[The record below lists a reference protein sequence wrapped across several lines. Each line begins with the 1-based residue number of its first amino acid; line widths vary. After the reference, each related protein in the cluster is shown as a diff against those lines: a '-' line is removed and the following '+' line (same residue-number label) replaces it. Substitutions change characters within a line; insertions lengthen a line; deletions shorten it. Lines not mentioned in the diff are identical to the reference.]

1 MAQKKDSQNVYIGI
15 LTPSGWDEKGNILTI
30 SLQTIDEN
38 EYIIEKNEMEM
49 ELRSY
54 INEKLQVKGKVKKRM
69 DGKKSLHV
77 EDYKPVDVYDESL
90 I

>member
-1 MAQKKDSQNVYIGI
+1 MVKKGISQTVFKGI
-15 LTPSGWDEKGNILTI
+15 LTPSGWDEKGNILSI

-38 EYIIEKNEMEM
+38 EYLIEKNEMEG

-54 INEKLQVKGKVKKRM
+54 INEKVEVKGKVRERI
-69 DGKKSLHV
+69 DGKKSLYV
-77 EDYKPVDVYDESL
+77 RYYKPVDVYDESQ

>member
-1 MAQKKDSQNVYIGI
+1 MAKKKISQKVFKGI
-15 LTPSGWDEKGNILTI
+15 LTPSGWDEKGNILSI

-38 EYIIEKNEMEM
+38 EYIIEKNEMER

-54 INEKLQVKGKVKKRM
+54 INEKIEVKGKVRERI
-69 DGKKSLHV
+69 DGKKSLYIQQ
-77 EDYKPVDVYDESL
+77 YKPVDAYDENQ